1 MPEKLVPLILDGVPQ
16 SIAVAPDDFF
26 KRPLYR
32 KPDGEMVSYADAGY
46 HLSDYY
52 EDMTPYDGP
61 KSKQAKAARERKADE
76 EKAAPAEAPADKPK
90 PEAKK
95 EV

>member
-32 KPDGEMVSYADAGY
+32 KPDGEMVTYASQGY
-46 HLSDYY
+46 RLSDYF
-52 EDMTPYDGP
+52 EDMTVYDGP
-61 KSKQAKAARERKADE
+61 KSERQRAAQEQKAKEDRAAELKAE
-76 EKAAPAEAPADKPK
+76 EKPAPSKDEK
-90 PEAKK
+90 AK
-95 EV
+95 